1 MRPDDIRL
9 FLRRQPF
16 EPFRICL
23 LDGTSYEVR
32 DPDLVAIGK
41 SAMEIGFPAAQLPL
55 AIVHREVLIALLHIS
70 RLEPIE

>member
-1 MRPDDIRL
+1 MRPDDIRQ

-23 LDGTSYEVR
+23 LDGTTYDIR
-32 DPDLVAIGK
+32 HPDLVAVGR
-41 SAMEIGFPAAQLPL
+41 STLEIGSPAAQLPL
-55 AIVHREVLIALLHIS
+55 PIVHREVLVALLHIT